1 MSQYSW
7 FFVNKNYLLFAILAT
22 VLVIP
27 VGFVTADF
35 VFEAQKVDLESDG
48 VNSFDGIQGPQGVE
62 IFKNGT
68 DNFALVASFDDD
80 AVTLVNLSNPKDIV
94 VQDSLDGSDTNDG
107 TSEGRLVLE
116 GASSLAIFSNSTS
129 DVSGNFAIVTS
140 YLGDGIQ
147 IIHAADSKSDT
158 AHALYPTVNASTPW
172 GSPGLAYNGAGTG
185 TGPVLKGLD
194 GAMDVAVFINK
205 TGATNN
211 GGERYAIITGHV
223 GDSIQLI
230 DITDPEVGGA
240 LYYNASGNFMNAT
253 ADGGDG
259 THAATDYKGQWGEA
273 LSGRLP
279 LDGAFGVDVFYT
291 TETGNM
297 PYAIVTGQ
305 VSDGFQIFSLN
316 DTEVGPVPLANR
328 TSSSTGFH
336 LLDSPVGVATW
347 NTTNNASDRWA
358 IIASNYTDSVTVV
371 SLEDPTNTTV
381 TDTLQQTSV
390 LSLDGALRVEVAK
403 IGDRHYAFVTSNGT
417 ASGTGSA
424 THVESGGFQV
434 IDLYD
439 PTNIQPVLSVTDNE
453 GTFNNLGAAHDV
465 GVFVVD
471 GHTYAAVLS
480 YDDDSMTIIQVTKD
494 KTSGGSGGTCGVNVD
509 CSAPSVSSN
518 GGGVSIN
525 NAALA
530 TEDRFNDVDTVQ
542 AKVGQMV
549 TIKANIYDSFGGNA
563 VYKSNL
569 YFDMPGA
576 PEWSDAS
583 SAIRYDLARDEIEIV
598 NDNDNFTADVTSNVV
613 GDIVEVTFKIMF
625 TGPMETSHIAIQNI
639 DDSRN
644 YQLKYFRD
652 AIEVTGTPTQTS
664 LTDTDDEI
672 TQTSTASVPAWVK
685 NTAGWWAE
693 GAISEGEFVKG
704 VEYLIQQQIID
715 TDAQTSSSDGTG
727 VSVPDWVK
735 NTAGWWADGAISE
748 GEFVNAIEHL
758 VKTGTIIII

>member
-1 MSQYSW
+1 
-7 FFVNKNYLLFAILAT
+7 VNKNYLLFSILAT

-27 VGFVTADF
+27 VGFVAADF
-35 VFEAQKVDLESDG
+35 VFEAQKADLESDG
-48 VNSFDGIQGPQGVE
+48 VNSFDGIQGPQGIE

-68 DNFALVASFDDD
+68 DSFALVASFDDD
-80 AVTLVNLSNPKDIV
+80 SVTLVNLSNPKDIV
-94 VQDSLDGSDTNDG
+94 VQDTLDGSDTNDG

-116 GASSLAIFSNSTS
+116 GASSLDIFSNSTAG
-129 DVSGNFAIVTS
+129 VLGNFAIVTS

-172 GSPGLAYNGAGTG
+172 GSPGLAYSGAGTG

-194 GAMDVAVFINK
+194 GAMDVAIFINK
-205 TGATNN
+205 TGTGGAAAP

-230 DITDPEVGGA
+230 DISDPEVGGA

-253 ADGGDG
+253 ADGGTG
-259 THAATDYKGQWGEA
+259 THAAADYLAQWGSA
-273 LSGRLP
+273 HHGRLP

-316 DTEVGPVPLANR
+316 DTERGPVPVSNR
-328 TSSSTGFH
+328 TSSSTGFE

-371 SLEDPTNTTV
+371 SLSDPTNTTV
-381 TDTLQQTSV
+381 TDTLQQTSL

-417 ASGTGSA
+417 DAAVIADGGSQ

-453 GTFNNLGAAHDV
+453 GVGFGKLTAAHDV
-465 GVFVVD
+465 GVFSVD

-480 YDDDSMTIIQVTKD
+480 YDDDSITIIQVTKD
-494 KTSGGSGGTCGVNVD
+494 KTGGGSGGTCGVNID

-525 NAALA
+525 GADLA
-530 TEDRFNDVDTVQ
+530 TENRYNDVDTVQ

-549 TIKANIYDSFGGNA
+549 TIKANIYDSFGGSA
-563 VYKSNL
+563 VYKTNL
-569 YFDMPGA
+569 YFDMTGA
-576 PEWSDAS
+576 PEWHDAS
-583 SAIRYDLARDEIEIV
+583 AAIRYDLARDEIEII
-598 NDNDNFTADVTSNVV
+598 NGNDNFTADATSNVV

-625 TGPMETSHIAIQNI
+625 TGEMDTSHIAIQNI

-644 YQLKYFRD
+644 YQMKYFRD
-652 AIEVTGTPTQTS
+652 ALEVTGTPTQTS

-704 VEYLIQQQIID
+704 VEYLIQEQIID
-715 TDAQTSSSDGTG
+715 TDVQTSSSDGTG
-727 VSVPDWVK
+727 ASVPDWVK